1 MIKIGVIGA
10 GHLGKIHIRLLKEIK
25 EFDLI
30 GFYDTNPV
38 NSKKITSEFGI
49 SSFSSAKELI
59 DSSDAIDVVTPTK
72 YHFEYAKMAIEKGK
86 HLFVEKPI
94 TATIDEAQE
103 LVKLSKE
110 KEVKVQ
116 VGHVERFN
124 PAFIAIQKDC
134 NNPMFI
140 EAHRLAEFNPRGT
153 DVPVVH
159 DLMIHDIDI
168 VLSIVKS
175 EVKSIYASGVSIISD
190 TPDIANA
197 RIEFENGC
205 VANLTA
211 SRISL
216 KSMRKTRIFQK
227 DAYISIDFLEKKAE
241 LIRMKDAKNTDDPF
255 ALIIDPGKGKTKKQ
269 IEFES
274 PKITDNNAIK
284 DELTSFYHAIVN
296 NTDTI
301 VTIEDAYKAL
311 YVAQQI
317 SEQVENN
324 KQKLHSF
331 DKA

>member
-1 MIKIGVIGA
+1 MIKIGVIGT
-10 GHLGKIHIRLLKEIK
+10 GHLGKIHISLLKEIK
-25 EFDLI
+25 EFEVV
-30 GFYDTNPV
+30 GFYDSNDE
-38 NSKKITSEFGI
+38 NSKKITTEFGI
-49 SSFSSAKELI
+49 SSFGSAKELI
-59 DSSDAIDVVTPTK
+59 DKCDAIDVVTPTK
-72 YHFEYAKMAIEKGK
+72 FHFEYAKMAIEKGK

-94 TATIDEAQE
+94 TATTEQAQE
-103 LVKLSKE
+103 LVRLTKGKDL
-110 KEVKVQ
+110 KVQ
-116 VGHVERFN
+116 IGHVERFN
-124 PAFIAIQKDC
+124 PAFTSIQKDC

-140 EAHRLAEFNPRGT
+140 ESHRLAEFNPRGT

-168 VLSIVKS
+168 ILKIVNS
-175 EVKSIYASGVSIISD
+175 EVKKINASGVSIISD

-211 SRISL
+211 SRISF
-216 KSMRKTRIFQK
+216 KNMRKTRVFQK

-241 LIRMKDAKNTDDPF
+241 VIRMKDAEITDDPF

-274 PKITDNNAIK
+274 PKTTDNNAIK
-284 DELTSFYHAIVN
+284 DELTSFYHAIAN

-317 SEQVENN
+317 SEQVE
-324 KQKLHSF
+324 KQ
-331 DKA
+331 

>member
-38 NSKKITSEFGI
+38 NSKKITTEFGI

-59 DSSDAIDVVTPTK
+59 DSADAIDVVTPTK

-94 TATIDEAQE
+94 TATIDEAQK
-103 LVKLSKE
+103 LVKLAERKDI
-110 KEVKVQ
+110 KMQ
-116 VGHVERFN
+116 VGHVERCN
-124 PAFIAIQKDC
+124 PAFTAVQKDC

-175 EVKSIYASGVSIISD
+175 EVKSIYACGVSIISD

-197 RIEFENGC
+197 RIEFKNGC

-227 DAYISIDFLEKKAE
+227 DAYISIDFLEKKAQ
-241 LIRMKDAKNTDDPF
+241 LIRMKDAEITDDPF

-274 PKITDNNAIK
+274 PKTTDNNAIK
-284 DELTSFYHAIVN
+284 DELTSFYHAIAN
-296 NTDTI
+296 NTNTV

-311 YVAQQI
+311 YIAQQI
-317 SEQVENN
+317 SEQVE
-324 KQKLHSF
+324 KQ
-331 DKA
+331 

>member
-38 NSKKITSEFGI
+38 NSKKITTEFGI

-59 DSSDAIDVVTPTK
+59 DSADAIDVVTPTK

-94 TATIDEAQE
+94 TATIDEVQK
-103 LVKLSKE
+103 LVKLAERKDI
-110 KEVKVQ
+110 KVQ

-124 PAFIAIQKDC
+124 PAFTAVQKDC

-241 LIRMKDAKNTDDPF
+241 LIRMKDAEITDDPF

-274 PKITDNNAIK
+274 PKTTDNNAIK
-284 DELTSFYHAIVN
+284 DELTSFYHAIAN
-296 NTDTI
+296 NTNTV

-311 YVAQQI
+311 YIAQQI
-317 SEQVENN
+317 SEQVE
-324 KQKLHSF
+324 KQ
-331 DKA
+331 

>member
-38 NSKKITSEFGI
+38 NSKKITTEFGI
-49 SSFSSAKELI
+49 SSFSSAEELI

-175 EVKSIYASGVSIISD
+175 EIKSIYASGVSIISD

-317 SEQVENN
+317 SEQVE
-324 KQKLHSF
+324 KQ
-331 DKA
+331 

>member
-38 NSKKITSEFGI
+38 NSKKITTEFGI
-49 SSFSSAKELI
+49 SSFSSAEELI

-94 TATIDEAQE
+94 TTTIDEAQE

-227 DAYISIDFLEKKAE
+227 NAYISIDFLEKKAE

-317 SEQVENN
+317 SEQVE
-324 KQKLHSF
+324 KQ
-331 DKA
+331 

>member
-103 LVKLSKE
+103 LVKLTE
-110 KEVKVQ
+110 NKEVKVQ

-175 EVKSIYASGVSIISD
+175 EIKSIYASGVSIISD

-227 DAYISIDFLEKKAE
+227 DAYISIDFLKKKAE

-274 PKITDNNAIK
+274 PKTTDNNAIK
-284 DELTSFYHAIVN
+284 NELTSFYHAIVN

-311 YVAQQI
+311 YVAHQI
-317 SEQVENN
+317 SEQVE
-324 KQKLHSF
+324 KQ
-331 DKA
+331 

>member
-38 NSKKITSEFGI
+38 NSKKITTEFGI

-59 DSSDAIDVVTPTK
+59 DSADAIDVVTPTK

-94 TATIDEAQE
+94 TATIDEAQK
-103 LVKLSKE
+103 LVKLAERKDI
-110 KEVKVQ
+110 KVQ

-124 PAFIAIQKDC
+124 PAFTAVQNDC

-241 LIRMKDAKNTDDPF
+241 LIRMKDAEITDDPF

-274 PKITDNNAIK
+274 PKTTDNNAIK
-284 DELTSFYHAIVN
+284 DELTSFYHAIAN
-296 NTDTI
+296 NTNTV

-311 YVAQQI
+311 YIAQQI
-317 SEQVENN
+317 SEQVE
-324 KQKLHSF
+324 KQ
-331 DKA
+331 